1 MNLAAP
7 SPAPLD
13 TAASFV
19 HGYPFEAW
27 LADRGRATPAEAAA
41 LVASLAT
48 QLEAARAVGVAPGRA
63 VPALVRIDATGSP
76 RLDAWAATQRASAA
90 EDTHAARMRFG
101 PPPGETLDERSDVY
115 VLGVVLYH
123 LLTGR
128 FPYPGSNPV
137 ELALAHRH
145 HDVEP
150 PSRLVPGLA
159 EGLDALTLACLAKQ
173 PSARPASLALL
184 ADKLTG
190 KLPEP
195 LEVPAPPADRTPPLP
210 EVRSATL
217 RSAAPSPGLVTPRG
231 SARVSAGYVLLAVG
245 VAAAAAAAGFA
256 LASRSPVIQPNRIAS
271 IPPASTAATATTPTA
286 PAVATPVPTPTATI
300 PVPAAANASEPLP
313 PSTAPAAA
321 PPSEPA
327 PTRMRSQPAAARPHT
342 PATRPSPPAATIPAA
357 PTLARP
363 QPPEPAVN
371 DTARVGLDHDADVMR
386 LLAEGDGLL
395 RQKKYL
401 GGTEAGALDRY
412 RAVLALAPA
421 HAEAN
426 AKVHLIRTT
435 YLGLARERRDGG
447 DFDAAHRYLSGLERA
462 FPGDDEVTRELLA
475 VDAARAEASR
485 NGELAIDV
493 RPWGNVFVDGKFVDQ
508 TPMPPL
514 ALGAGPHRIEVE
526 GEHGRRKS
534 VDVTVRGGER
544 QRVTVDLVRIDG

>member
-7 SPAPLD
+7 SPAALD
-13 TAASFV
+13 AAASFV

-27 LADRGRATPAEAAA
+27 LADRGRTTPAEAAA
-41 LVASLAT
+41 LVASLAA
-48 QLEAARAVGVAPGRA
+48 QLEAARAVGLAPGRA
-63 VPALVRIDATGSP
+63 VPALVRIDATGAP

-90 EDTHAARMRFG
+90 EETGAARMKFG
-101 PPPGETLDERSDVY
+101 PPPGEILDERSDVY

-128 FPYPGSNPV
+128 FPHPGSNPV

-145 HDVEP
+145 HDVDP

-173 PSARPASLALL
+173 PSARPASLAVL

-195 LEVPAPPADRTPPLP
+195 IELPAPPANRTPPLP

-217 RSAAPSPGLVTPRG
+217 RGAAPSPALVTPRG
-231 SARVSAGYVLLAVG
+231 RGRVNASQLLLAVG
-245 VAAAAAAAGFA
+245 AAVAAAAAGFA
-256 LASRSPVIQPNRIAS
+256 LASRSPVNQQVSIAS
-271 IPPASTAATATTPTA
+271 ISPASTAAMLPSPTVTSPTA
-286 PAVATPVPTPTATI
+286 PAVATPAPTPTAT
-300 PVPAAANASEPLP
+300 PPGPTRASA
-313 PSTAPAAA
+313 SA
-321 PPSEPA
+321 PP
-327 PTRMRSQPAAARPHT
+327 TRTRSQPTVSRSRE
-342 PATRPSPPAATIPAA
+342 PATRPAPAASVAPVT
-357 PTLARP
+357 PTLPRP
-363 QPPEPAVN
+363 QAPVPAVN
-371 DTARVGLDHDADVMR
+371 ETALVGVDHDADVMR
-386 LLAEGDGLL
+386 LLAEGDALL

-401 GGTEAGALDRY
+401 GGAEAGALDRY
-412 RAVLALAPA
+412 RAVLELAPA
-421 HAEAN
+421 HAEAS

-485 NGELAIDV
+485 NGEVAIDV

-514 ALGAGPHRIEVE
+514 ALGAGAHRIEVE

-544 QRVTVDLVRIDG
+544 QRVTIDLVSLDG